1 MEDFSLC
8 RLKVFNTWDPI
19 EDRNFWEAEIEM
31 PDNYTLFDL
40 HLYMQQIIDFD
51 NDHLFGFFA
60 GRNERHRKLIFSED
74 AGYPFD
80 GGEYEK
86 ILLKDIYPLKGLKL
100 YYVFDFGDHW
110 VFEFQKSRKKAKVEQ
125 GVEYPRIVSDN
136 GVRLIQYYEGE

>member
-110 VFEFQKSRKKAKVEQ
+110 VLNFKKAGKRQRLSRVSNIR
-125 GVEYPRIVSDN
+125 GLSRIMGS
-136 GVRLIQYYEGE
+136 G

>member
-1 MEDFSLC
+1 MADFSLC
-8 RLKVFNTWDPI
+8 RLKVFNTWDPV
-19 EDRNFWEAEIEM
+19 EDRNFWEAEIEV
-31 PDNYTLFDL
+31 PDNYSLFDL

-100 YYVFDFGDHW
+100 YYVFDFGDKW
-110 VFEFQKSRKKAKVEQ
+110 VFEFQKSRKKARVEQ
-125 GVEYPRIVSDN
+125 CVQYPRIVSDN
-136 GVRLIQYYEGE
+136 GVRLIQYYAGE